1 LNRDIYQ
8 MAMSYQRK
16 VNEFDTLLGDYQRD
30 SAHLASQIGSLE
42 VDMATHDTFIMLES
56 ERAEAF
62 KEAIQAAKEKVKVL
76 QGQRDAKDAAG
87 EEIYN
92 NLRDHISVQEERL
105 KAGSDEVTPIK
116 NGSVPLAQQMR
127 QESLQE
133 LQYLKLSQSQ
143 NDLHKIAAE
152 ILTAEKERE
161 KCNDSRDKNR
171 DALEKVK
178 RKLPIN
184 LEVDALSP
192 KNLKSNSL

>member
-76 QGQRDAKDAAG
+76 QGQRDAKDTAG

-105 KAGSDEVTPIK
+105 KAGADEVTPIK
-116 NGSVPLAQQMR
+116 NGSVPLAQQTR

-143 NDLHKIAAE
+143 NDHHKIAAE

-161 KCNDSRDKNR
+161 KCSDSRDKNR

-184 LEVDALSP
+184 LEVEALSP
-192 KNLKSNSL
+192 KN

>member
-1 LNRDIYQ
+1 MNRDIYQ

-76 QGQRDAKDAAG
+76 QGQRDAKDTAG

-105 KAGSDEVTPIK
+105 KAGGDEVTPIK
-116 NGSVPLAQQMR
+116 NGSVPLAQQTR

-143 NDLHKIAAE
+143 NDHHKIAAE

-161 KCNDSRDKNR
+161 KCSDSRDKNR

-184 LEVDALSP
+184 LEVEALSP
-192 KNLKSNSL
+192 KN

>member
-1 LNRDIYQ
+1 MNRDIYQ

-105 KAGSDEVTPIK
+105 KAGADEVTPIK
-116 NGSVPLAQQMR
+116 NGSVPLAQQTR

-143 NDLHKIAAE
+143 NDHHKIAAE

-161 KCNDSRDKNR
+161 KCSDNRDKNR

-184 LEVDALSP
+184 LEVEALSP
-192 KNLKSNSL
+192 KN

>member
-105 KAGSDEVTPIK
+105 KAGADEVTPIK
-116 NGSVPLAQQMR
+116 NGSVPLAQQTR

-143 NDLHKIAAE
+143 NDHHKIAAE

-184 LEVDALSP
+184 LEVEALSP
-192 KNLKSNSL
+192 KN

>member
-1 LNRDIYQ
+1 MNRDIYQ

-76 QGQRDAKDAAG
+76 QGQRDAKDTAG

-105 KAGSDEVTPIK
+105 KAGADEVTPIK
-116 NGSVPLAQQMR
+116 NGSVPLSQQTR

-143 NDLHKIAAE
+143 NDHHKIAAE

-184 LEVDALSP
+184 LEVEALSP
-192 KNLKSNSL
+192 KN

>member
-1 LNRDIYQ
+1 

-76 QGQRDAKDAAG
+76 QGQRDAKDTAG

-105 KAGSDEVTPIK
+105 KAGGDEVTPIK
-116 NGSVPLAQQMR
+116 NGSVPLAQQTR

-143 NDLHKIAAE
+143 NDHHKIAAE

-161 KCNDSRDKNR
+161 KCSDSRDKNR

-184 LEVDALSP
+184 LEVEALSP
-192 KNLKSNSL
+192 KN